1 MHLLLTGG
9 TGFFGKSL
17 LRYFITNNSSVTH
30 RVTVLSREPAAFL
43 RNYPEFSSDPRISF
57 HQGNILLP
65 ISLPHHKQFT
75 HVIHAAADSTYGHL
89 LKPIDLYDQIVT
101 GTRNILQFSL
111 DHSINRFLYVSSGAV
126 YGMQPP
132 TLHNIPEHYI
142 GSIDN
147 LDLCSVYAN
156 AKRAA
161 ESLCVLFNHQYSL
174 QTVIA
179 RCFSFVGPDL
189 PLDSH
194 FAISNFIQNVV
205 TNKPILIQG
214 TGNTIRSYLS
224 QTDLSSWLLTLLLKG
239 SPGEVYNIGH
249 VQAISIL
256 ELAHIVKSILCS
268 NVPIQV
274 LNTIQES
281 TIRQRYVPDISKIKS
296 QYSLEP
302 VTLLSNAIL
311 STAKYYTLSLSG

>member
-147 LDLCSVYAN
+147 LSMPMLN
-156 AKRAA
+156 
-161 ESLCVLFNHQYSL
+161 EPLNLF
-174 QTVIA
+174 A
-179 RCFSFVGPDL
+179 SFL
-189 PLDSH
+189 IINIH
-194 FAISNFIQNVV
+194 F
-205 TNKPILIQG
+205 
-214 TGNTIRSYLS
+214 R
-224 QTDLSSWLLTLLLKG
+224 
-239 SPGEVYNIGH
+239 
-249 VQAISIL
+249 
-256 ELAHIVKSILCS
+256 
-268 NVPIQV
+268 
-274 LNTIQES
+274 
-281 TIRQRYVPDISKIKS
+281 
-296 QYSLEP
+296 
-302 VTLLSNAIL
+302 
-311 STAKYYTLSLSG
+311 LSLLVVLVS